1 MVELDGDNQI
11 LRNSRGEP
19 ALRDIVQFVEFKD
32 FNPQELSQLAEEVL
46 KEIPDQLIGY
56 MQMKG
61 IKPQILPF

>member
-32 FNPQELSQLAEEVL
+32 FNPQDLS
-46 KEIPDQLIGY
+46 
-56 MQMKG
+56 
-61 IKPQILPF
+61 